1 MRTSFLVTFEEGTAG
16 RNDAARSF
24 DRNTTTFYG
33 SPAELRALRLE
44 RMRRSGSGIAICV
57 EDTAGGR
64 VRQEEAVAKSKR
76 TVWQRSTRS
85 ELVRIF
91 LAGKEND
98 IAWETFTGGPV
109 GTQRWLETA
118 AVRGKTH
125 PRDAIA
131 LYHGLLPV
139 AAAVRA
145 TPGMTR
151 RLKSCRPLAC
161 CGRGWMS
168 MRNSPVNWR
177 GFRRH
182 IGQSATSSSCS
193 PSCPGIA
200 LRPFRP
206 IAQQRAHRRHRAGA
220 GDTEKCTPLSCAVL
234 TFTQN

>member
-64 VRQEEAVAKSKR
+64 VRPEDAVAKSKR

-109 GTQRWLETA
+109 GT
-118 AVRGKTH
+118 
-125 PRDAIA
+125 
-131 LYHGLLPV
+131 
-139 AAAVRA
+139 
-145 TPGMTR
+145 
-151 RLKSCRPLAC
+151 
-161 CGRGWMS
+161 
-168 MRNSPVNWR
+168 
-177 GFRRH
+177 
-182 IGQSATSSSCS
+182 
-193 PSCPGIA
+193 
-200 LRPFRP
+200 
-206 IAQQRAHRRHRAGA
+206 
-220 GDTEKCTPLSCAVL
+220 
-234 TFTQN
+234 

>member
-1 MRTSFLVTFEEGTAG
+1 MRGG
-16 RNDAARSF
+16 HR
-24 DRNTTTFYG
+24 
-33 SPAELRALRLE
+33 
-44 RMRRSGSGIAICV
+44 
-57 EDTAGGR
+57 GGR

-85 ELVRIF
+85 ELVRII

-145 TPGMTR
+145 TPGDEAFEIVQAIGMLRARLDEHAEFASELEGIR
-151 RLKSCRPLAC
+151 RYPE
-161 CGRGWMS
+161 
-168 MRNSPVNWR
+168 
-177 GFRRH
+177 FR
-182 IGQSATSSSCS
+182 
-193 PSCPGIA
+193 
-200 LRPFRP
+200 
-206 IAQQRAHRRHRAGA
+206 
-220 GDTEKCTPLSCAVL
+220 V
-234 TFTQN
+234 